1 MKRVLAIVGLLFC
14 VAVLGAAGPRAEGGY
29 VAGSVAQFKRDAADF
44 AQSAEVLKGA
54 ADQLRAGDTASQTA
68 AVEALKTCRL
78 RYKRIEAFMEYFFRY
93 PTNLY
98 NRAPVYE
105 LEEPY
110 MEYQSPVGLQYIES
124 LLLAP
129 DASDHQKEIAAQ
141 CEVVVSTARDI
152 PATLYKL
159 EASAAGIL
167 EAARL
172 ELIRI
177 STLGITGYDAPGL
190 KTGLAESAVA
200 LEAMSENLEPLLI
213 AHPGGAADAIRRH
226 LQKAVGLLEAAP
238 DFDGFDRLGF
248 FTEAMLPLQ
257 EHLGNLIAAQG
268 LEQNTHPAL
277 NFRAKNI
284 FSPDALDKSAFGP
297 AAGKA
302 VSSPALIALGKK
314 LFSEKALS
322 RNSTRS
328 CATCHRP
335 ERAFTDG
342 LVKSKALDEK
352 TVVMRNAPSLYY
364 AAYQHLQFYDGRAA
378 SLEAQLKAV
387 LESPLEMD
395 ANPDTVVRRLTEM
408 PAYRQ
413 AFKRV
418 FPDSAG
424 ISLAQLSAALVA
436 YEQTLAPF
444 NSAFDR
450 YLAGERGALNAAQK
464 RGFNL
469 FMGKA
474 QCGSCHFA
482 PVFNGLLPPYYERSE
497 LEVLGVPQRDAKG
510 RTRADS
516 DSGRYRF
523 FPISFN
529 NGAFKT
535 TSVRNAGATA
545 PYMHNGVFKNLKAVL
560 DFYNRGGGRGL
571 GLEVPGQTLSEDG
584 PGLSRREIADVIAFL
599 GALKDG
605 ESGANRIDK

>member
-1 MKRVLAIVGLLFC
+1 MKRVMTVVSVLFC
-14 VAVLGAAGPRAEGGY
+14 MAVLVAAGPRAETGY
-29 VAGSVAQFKRDAADF
+29 VAGSVAQFKKEAAVF
-44 AQSAEVLKGA
+44 AQSADALKSA
-54 ADQLRAGDTASQTA
+54 VDQLRTGNAASQKA
-68 AVEALKTCRL
+68 AIEALKICRL
-78 RYKRIEAFMEYFFRY
+78 RYKRIEAFMEYFFEY

-124 LLLAP
+124 LLLEP
-129 DASDHQKEIAAQ
+129 DAGEHQKEIAAQ
-141 CEVVVSTARDI
+141 CEVVASTARDI
-152 PATLYKL
+152 PSTLYRL
-159 EASAAGIL
+159 EAPTAGIL
-167 EAARL
+167 EANRL

-177 STLGITGYDAPGL
+177 STLGITGYDAPVL
-190 KTGLAESAVA
+190 KTGLRESAVA
-200 LEAMSENLEPLLI
+200 LEAMEANVEPLLV
-213 AHPGGAADAIRRH
+213 AYPGPTSDTIRH
-226 LQKAVGLLEAAP
+226 CLQKAITLLKAGP
-238 DFDGFDRLGF
+238 DFDAFDRLGF

-257 EHLGNLIAAQG
+257 EQLGIFILAQG
-268 LEQNTHPAL
+268 LEQNTHAAL
-277 NFRAKNI
+277 NYRARNI
-284 FSPDALDKSAFGP
+284 FSPDALNKAAFRT
-297 AAGKA
+297 AAGKTP
-302 VSSPALIALGKK
+302 SSPELIALGKK

-322 RNSTRS
+322 RNGSRS
-328 CATCHRP
+328 CATCHKP
-335 ERAFTDG
+335 DRAFTDG

-395 ANPDTVVRRLTEM
+395 SNPDTVVRRLSAIPE
-408 PAYRQ
+408 YQ
-413 AFKRV
+413 KAFKAL
-418 FPDSAG
+418 FPSSPTIELEQ
-424 ISLAQLSAALVA
+424 ISTALVA

-444 NSAFDR
+444 NSPFDR
-450 YLAGERGALNAAQK
+450 YFAGNAGALNTAQK

-497 LEVLGVPQRDAKG
+497 LEVLGVPQRDARG
-510 RTRADS
+510 RQHADS

-560 DFYNRGGGRGL
+560 HFYNKGGGRGL
-571 GLEVPGQTLSEDG
+571 GLEVPGQTLSEEG
-584 PGLSRREIADVIAFL
+584 LGLSRREIADVISFL
-599 GALKDG
+599 GALEDG
-605 ESGANRIDK
+605 ALAPSKQGN

>member
-1 MKRVLAIVGLLFC
+1 MKRVLTVVGVLFC
-14 VAVLGAAGPRAEGGY
+14 MAVLVAAGPRAETGY
-29 VAGSVAQFKRDAADF
+29 ITGRVAQFKKEAAVF
-44 AQSAEVLKGA
+44 AQSAEALKSA
-54 ADQLRAGDTASQTA
+54 VSRLHTGDTASRTA
-68 AVEALKTCRL
+68 AVEALRNCRL
-78 RYKRIEAFMEYFFRY
+78 RYKRIEAFMEYFFEY

-124 LLLAP
+124 LLLEPNAGE
-129 DASDHQKEIAAQ
+129 HQKEIAAQ
-141 CEVVVSTARDI
+141 CEVVASTAQDI

-159 EASAAGIL
+159 EVSAAGIL
-167 EAARL
+167 EANRL

-190 KTGLAESAVA
+190 KTGIIESAVA
-200 LEAMSENLEPLLI
+200 LEAMSENLEPLLV
-213 AHPGGAADAIRRH
+213 AYPSSTTDTLRACLKRAIT
-226 LQKAVGLLEAAP
+226 LLEAGP
-238 DFDGFDRLGF
+238 DFDAFDRLGF

-257 EHLGNLIAAQG
+257 EQLGNFIVAQN
-268 LEQNTHPAL
+268 LERNTHPTL
-277 NFRAKNI
+277 NYRARNI
-284 FSPDALDKSAFGP
+284 FSPDALDKNAFVQ
-297 AAGKA
+297 AAGRYTT
-302 VSSPALIALGKK
+302 SPELIALGKK

-322 RNSTRS
+322 RNSSRS
-328 CATCHRP
+328 CATCHQP

-342 LVKSKALDEK
+342 VVKSKALDEK

-378 SLEAQLKAV
+378 TLEAQLKAV

-395 ANPDTVVRRLTEM
+395 SNPDTIVRRLTAM
-408 PAYRQ
+408 PEYRQ
-413 AFKRV
+413 AFKTV
-418 FPDSAG
+418 FSN
-424 ISLAQLSAALVA
+424 SLSIGLEQVSVALVA

-444 NSAFDR
+444 NSPFDR
-450 YLAGERGALNAAQK
+450 YLAGDAHALNATQK

-510 RTRADS
+510 RQRADS

-560 DFYNRGGGRGL
+560 DFYNKGGGRGL
-571 GLEVPGQTLSEDG
+571 GLAVPGQTLSEEG
-584 PGLSRREIADVIAFL
+584 PGLSRREVQEVIAFL
-599 GALKDG
+599 RAL
-605 ESGANRIDK
+605 EDKPAKPF